1 MMYRYRKYSTIIE
14 SVILLQLCSLAR
26 LLGGVL
32 KELDSCVAVLPDTS
46 SRLRDRATC
55 LLQRARHQPAK
66 CRHRHSLYTVSTF
79 PLDVVKTLHVC
90 RAEQGWLAGEWDQ
103 LEECWQAAA
112 GGPADV

>member
-32 KELDSCVAVLPDTS
+32 KVLDSCVAVLPDTS

-55 LLQRARHQPAK
+55 LLQRAGTSLQNVDTDTVSIQ
-66 CRHRHSLYTVSTF
+66 SLYSLYF
-79 PLDVVKTLHVC
+79 PT
-90 RAEQGWLAGEWDQ
+90 
-103 LEECWQAAA
+103 
-112 GGPADV
+112 